1 MYLILL
7 LLLLGVESKINA
19 QTYVTIPD
27 PGFVQY
33 LQQNFGSCM
42 NGSKLDISCV
52 AVKTAP
58 RIIIPNTFVIH
69 NLFGVQYFTN
79 LINLECIGNQLT
91 SIPELPLLLDT
102 LSCENNQL
110 AALPAITPH
119 LIYLYCENNKITC
132 LPYLPSTLISVSA
145 GGNLFE
151 CIPNYN
157 SWLPN

>member
-42 NGSKLDISCV
+42 NGSKLD
-52 AVKTAP
+52 
-58 RIIIPNTFVIH
+58 
-69 NLFGVQYFTN
+69 TN

-102 LSCENNQL
+102 LSCENNQS
-110 AALPAITPH
+110 AALPAITH
-119 LIYLYCENNKITC
+119 I
-132 LPYLPSTLISVSA
+132 
-145 GGNLFE
+145 
-151 CIPNYN
+151 
-157 SWLPN
+157 